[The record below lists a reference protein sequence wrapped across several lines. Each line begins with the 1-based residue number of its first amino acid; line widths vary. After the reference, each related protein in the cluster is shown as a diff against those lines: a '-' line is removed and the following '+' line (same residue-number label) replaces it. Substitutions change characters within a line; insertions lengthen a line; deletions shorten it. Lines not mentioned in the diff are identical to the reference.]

1 MPMRCGRKPDIA
13 DSMRIHVGDMNPEQG
28 RPSHAA
34 RAASS
39 RGHAMSLGTDVPII
53 LVAATTEGCLS
64 MSTITA
70 ATERQFLATVVPC
83 IRNLR
88 RLAISLTRNSAD
100 ADDLVQD
107 TLFRAV
113 RKLHLW
119 QPGTNMMAWLVVMMR
134 RLHLSHFIDNKHN
147 RAKTIPI
154 DDWDA
159 STAATQLQTVEVME
173 VAARWQN
180 LSKDHR
186 EILDMVAIWGASYEE
201 AAEQLRIPT
210 GTIRSRLA
218 RARTQLRHDTETPWH
233 AAFRPDVRLRSPGT
247 RPPPDPSIGTG

>member
-1 MPMRCGRKPDIA
+1 
-13 DSMRIHVGDMNPEQG
+13 
-28 RPSHAA
+28 
-34 RAASS
+34 
-39 RGHAMSLGTDVPII
+39 MSPGTVVPII
-53 LVAATTEGCLS
+53 LVAATTEGCFS

-83 IRNLR
+83 IRDLR
-88 RLAISLTRNSAD
+88 RLAIFLTRNSAD

-134 RLHLSHFIDNKHN
+134 RLYLSHFIDSRHN

-159 STAATQLQTVEVME
+159 STPATQMQTLEVME

-186 EILDMVAIWGASYEE
+186 EILDMVAVWGASYEE
-201 AAEQLRIPT
+201 AAEQLRIPM

-218 RARTQLRHDTETPWH
+218 RARTRLRHDTGAPRR
-233 AAFRPDVRLRSPGT
+233 AAFRPDVQLRSPGP
-247 RPPPDPSIGTG
+247 RRPPDPSIGTG